1 MIARP
6 VSRDQRRWN
15 KGLLVCRKNLSNRS
29 TSGPFEFV
37 KKSHDRGATL
47 SSLSRSCVTLIMRTS
62 GAVYPMYLYSLRVA
76 APSPEARNRGGGRT
90 SNPNL
95 GGCPS
100 HH

>member
-1 MIARP
+1 MGP
-6 VSRDQRRWN
+6 QQVDQAA
-15 KGLLVCRKNLSNRS
+15 LYY
-29 TSGPFEFV
+29 EF
-37 KKSHDRGATL
+37 
-47 SSLSRSCVTLIMRTS
+47 
-62 GAVYPMYLYSLRVA
+62 A